1 MENVKLHTI
10 EGVDR
15 IGEDTVIHAGVEIL
29 KENPQGD
36 GRGLFV
42 GSKCIIYPRNRL
54 VLGDMGAN
62 PQASITI
69 GDHVQINAGGY
80 LSGEGGLTIGDYALI
95 GANSCLISA
104 GHQIHDPD
112 RLIQQQGLTYG
123 RIIIGRGAWI
133 GAGAIVLQGV
143 MVGDGAVVGAG
154 AVVCKDVPPLAV
166 VVGNPARII
175 KYRGRTGCKKELPF
189 FARLLNRLK
198 PT

>member
-1 MENVKLHTI
+1 MKANTI
-10 EGVDR
+10 EEVDR
-15 IGEDTVIHAGVEIL
+15 IGEETVIHAGVEIL

-42 GSKCIIYPRNRL
+42 GSHCIIYPRNRL

-62 PQASITI
+62 PRASMTI
-69 GDHVQINAGGY
+69 GDHVLINAGCY
-80 LSGEGGLTIGDYALI
+80 LSGEGGLEIGDYAMI
-95 GANSCLISA
+95 GANTCLISA

-123 RIIIGRGAWI
+123 QISVGRGAWI
-133 GAGAIVLQGV
+133 GAGAIILQGV
-143 MVGDGAVVGAG
+143 MIGDGAVVGAG

-175 KYRGRTGCKKELPF
+175 KYRGQTGVKNELPF
-189 FARLLNRLK
+189 FTRLLNRLK
-198 PT
+198 PR